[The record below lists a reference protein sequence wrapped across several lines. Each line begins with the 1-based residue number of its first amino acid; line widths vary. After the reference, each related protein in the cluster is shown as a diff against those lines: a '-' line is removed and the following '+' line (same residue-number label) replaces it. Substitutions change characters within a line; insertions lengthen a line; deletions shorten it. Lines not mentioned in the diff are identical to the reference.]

1 MAIEAIIK
9 NKGFEMN
16 KKRISTGFWVW
27 GQFDRQSEVKVE
39 AAKEK
44 VNNALNGPKFESHI
58 TLSGPMLEA
67 NNNTREVL
75 YQISNDSLKFTIYS
89 EGLDYKDRFF
99 QALFIK
105 IKEETELLTLK
116 RQIDTSLKLKSVEYF
131 PHISLFYG
139 DATSEAK
146 DKIIKKLNSP
156 EELTLESISLVDVNE
171 GISSWKVV
179 ERFPLK

>member
-1 MAIEAIIK
+1 MGIEAIIK
-9 NKGFEMN
+9 NKGFDMN
-16 KKRISTGFWVW
+16 KKRISKGFWVW
-27 GQFDRQSEVKVE
+27 GQLDGQSEAKVE

-44 VNNALNGPKFESHI
+44 TNSILNGPRFEPHI
-58 TLSGPMLEA
+58 TLSGPLLEA
-67 NNNTREVL
+67 NKNTSEAL

-89 EGLDYKDRFF
+89 EGLGYKDRFF

-156 EELTLESISLVDVNE
+156 EELTLDSISLVDVNE